1 MQSKCAVCGIKKSR
15 FVKEPE
21 TKGLLSS
28 LGLKTPLSKVPLSG
42 DILLWV
48 YEMYKIVKKIL
59 LAEDK
64 FMPKMHLRQPAFTY
78 SGFGLFTKNKRKI
91 EKFMQTGNTDFI
103 YKNDLDKAC
112 FQHDMA
118 YDESKDFAGR
128 TQSEKVLRH
137 KAFEIASN
145 PKYDGYQ
152 RRLASMVYKF
162 FNRKSKGAGVATHA
176 KKSMP
181 NYQRANEF
189 HKQII
194 RKCKRT
200 KVYSSFKD
208 NAWGVNLADMQSLS
222 KCNRGIKYL
231 FGAIDLF
238 SKYAWVVPVKGKRGV
253 TILKEVRYNCS
264 AHLSVHLFI
273 IAISSH
279 VHIRPKQLQRIF
291 FNAAAM

>member
-64 FMPKMHLRQPAFTY
+64 FMSKMHLRQPAFTY

-112 FQHDMA
+112 FQHDIA
-118 YDESKDFAGR
+118 YDESKDFARR
-128 TQSEKVLRH
+128 TQSEKL
-137 KAFEIASN
+137 
-145 PKYDGYQ
+145 
-152 RRLASMVYKF
+152 
-162 FNRKSKGAGVATHA
+162 
-176 KKSMP
+176 
-181 NYQRANEF
+181 
-189 HKQII
+189 
-194 RKCKRT
+194 
-200 KVYSSFKD
+200 
-208 NAWGVNLADMQSLS
+208 
-222 KCNRGIKYL
+222 
-231 FGAIDLF
+231 LF
-238 SKYAWVVPVKGKRGV
+238 S
-253 TILKEVRYNCS
+253 C
-264 AHLSVHLFI
+264 
-273 IAISSH
+273 
-279 VHIRPKQLQRIF
+279 IF
-291 FNAAAM
+291 